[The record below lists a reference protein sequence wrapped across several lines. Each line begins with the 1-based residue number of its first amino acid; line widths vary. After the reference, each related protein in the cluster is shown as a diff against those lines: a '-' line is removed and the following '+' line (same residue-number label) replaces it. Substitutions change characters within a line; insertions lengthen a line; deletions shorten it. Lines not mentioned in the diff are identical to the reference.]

1 MADPSRPVTGY
12 PAYPNGRPP
21 SSNSQPHGQAYPY
34 AAPPYSYPTQYANPY
49 DSTHQNARL
58 SFLRAIIAG
67 IIVVFII
74 TAIILFII
82 WLVLRPQLPEFR
94 VDSFQVTNFSAASQ
108 SLSALWFV
116 GFSVFNPNKK
126 MTISYDIVEPTV
138 FYKNEFLS
146 QTRVPPFTQDKRTQT
161 AVNATL
167 SALNAYIETSSVNE
181 INDDRRRGTVQFNVV
196 VSARVG
202 FRAGWWR
209 TRRRLLRV
217 LCEDLSVGLS
227 SSNSSTS
234 DSRFGDA
241 VSRPWTEERTQGF
254 ISSLNKTSPD
264 VRLIVL
270 TVTAHEFE
278 LERRDGGV
286 YHWCQA
292 I

>member
-21 SSNSQPHGQAYPY
+21 PSNSQPHGQAYPY
-34 AAPPYSYPTQYANPY
+34 AAPPYSYPTHYANPY

-116 GFSVFNPNKK
+116 GLSVFNPNKK

-234 DSRFGDA
+234 GKLMGEPRACRVG
-241 VSRPWTEERTQGF
+241 
-254 ISSLNKTSPD
+254 I
-264 VRLIVL
+264 
-270 TVTAHEFE
+270 
-278 LERRDGGV
+278 
-286 YHWCQA
+286 
-292 I
+292 